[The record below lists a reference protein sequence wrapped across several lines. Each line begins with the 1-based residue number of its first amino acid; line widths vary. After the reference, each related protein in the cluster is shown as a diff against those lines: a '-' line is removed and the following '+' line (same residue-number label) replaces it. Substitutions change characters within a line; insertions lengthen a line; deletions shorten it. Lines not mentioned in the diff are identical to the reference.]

1 MKIDKITDPIQDKL
15 IEFDKYFNEHL
26 KSPVPLLNM
35 VLKYVSHRN
44 GKKLRPALVFLVSS
58 LFGEINKRSFVGATM
73 IELLH
78 TATLLHD
85 DVVDEANER
94 RGFLSI
100 NAIWK
105 NRIAIL
111 VGDFLLAKGLLTA
124 VENNEFEFLKVTSN
138 AVQKMSE
145 GELLSMESSRK
156 LKFSEELYYE
166 ITKNKTAVLLRSCCE
181 IGALSQNQ
189 PLEVVQA
196 LGNFGE
202 YLGMAFQ
209 IKDDIFD
216 YTKSN
221 YIIGKPVGNDLKEK
235 KITLPLL
242 LAFKNAKKE
251 EIESIIKKIKSG
263 KLDKK
268 QINEI
273 IDFVKERNGI
283 QLAEE
288 KAHEFAS
295 KAVNELLFID
305 DSPIKNSLKDFSLYI
320 IERDK

>member
-1 MKIDKITDPIQDKL
+1 MKIDKIIDPIQDKL
-15 IEFDKYFNEHL
+15 VEFEKYFNEHL

-111 VGDFLLAKGLLTA
+111 AGDFLLAKGLLTA

-156 LKFSEELYYE
+156 LKYSEELYYE
-166 ITKNKTAVLLRSCCE
+166 ITKNKTAVLMRSCCE
-181 IGALSQNQ
+181 IGSLSQNQ
-189 PLEVVQA
+189 PLEIVQS

-221 YIIGKPVGNDLKEK
+221 FVIGKPVGNDLKEK

-242 LAFKNAKKE
+242 LAFKNAQKD
-251 EIESIIKKIKSG
+251 EIENIIKKIKSG

-273 IDFVKERNGI
+273 IEFVKDRDGVK
-283 QLAEE
+283 LAEA
-288 KAHEFAS
+288 KALEFAN
-295 KAVNELLFID
+295 KAVNELNNINE
-305 DSPIKNSLKDFSLYI
+305 SPFKNSLKEFSLYI